1 MKIHINGLRSSEPGI
16 VGLFENVWKIN
27 VFRGSEYKE
36 PSGTDG
42 STRLAPYRT
51 SRSISSTLGSDWRQS
66 SLVVKSP
73 SVGWDSSWHRS
84 GQLTNAAVPL
94 HTTWWSLGFNAAAKD
109 GNKSLFKPHGL
120 SDCRRWWRRRRS
132 QTYRPSQ
139 SLQTIT
145 VTTDHHRLNCSK

>member
-73 SVGWDSSWHRS
+73 SVGWDSSWHQS

-109 GNKSLFKPHGL
+109 GDVETKVCSNLMDSVTVDDEEDDDDHRPTDPH
-120 SDCRRWWRRRRS
+120 SH
-132 QTYRPSQ
+132 YRPSQ
-139 SLQTIT
+139 SPQTIT
-145 VTTDHHRLNCSK
+145 D